1 MVNCI
6 SSWFFENLILL
17 LRGTDLAG
25 QKGSIKDH
33 IGLEHEVGGTETRPG
48 KGKGRAKA
56 RTCRH
61 PSEPLC
67 PALWPQR
74 VLPTTALV
82 RGANKRMWRPLLK
95 VGDELM

>member
-1 MVNCI
+1 MVNSS

-33 IGLEHEVGGTETRPG
+33 IELEHEVGGTETRLG
-48 KGKGRAKA
+48 KGKGRAKV
-56 RTCRH
+56 RTCRR

-67 PALWPQR
+67 PGLWPQR
-74 VLPTTALV
+74 VLPTSAPCARSQQMDV
-82 RGANKRMWRPLLK
+82 EASPESG
-95 VGDELM
+95 